1 MSITSK
7 MIGQTGLQ
15 KQNSN
20 IMTNSIAPQDSRYS
34 TSIMD
39 ATPRKEI
46 EIGQLP
52 YLKYKSSHKN
62 LMNLGGKPNKP

>member
-7 MIGQTGLQ
+7 MIGQTGSQ

-20 IMTNSIAPQDSRYS
+20 TMTNSIASQDSHHS

-39 ATPRKEI
+39 AIPGKEMKI
-46 EIGQLP
+46 DQLP

>member
-7 MIGQTGLQ
+7 MVGQTGSQ

-20 IMTNSIAPQDSRYS
+20 TMTNSIAPQDSHYS

-39 ATPRKEI
+39 VTPGKKMKI
-46 EIGQLP
+46 DQLP
-52 YLKYKSSHKN
+52 YPKYRSSHKN
-62 LMNLGGKPNKP
+62 LMNPGGKPNKP